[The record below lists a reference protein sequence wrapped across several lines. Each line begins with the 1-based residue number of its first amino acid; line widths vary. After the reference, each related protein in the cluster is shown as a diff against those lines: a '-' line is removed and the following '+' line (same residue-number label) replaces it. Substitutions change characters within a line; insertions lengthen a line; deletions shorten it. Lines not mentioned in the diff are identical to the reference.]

1 VADDNASL
9 LSTPKQYSVNFGE
22 AIVDTWEFY
31 KNRYFPRVKDNN
43 VFIKFFCSYNEY
55 WPKKIEKQPTV
66 MSSHQSTQNKMSSA
80 NNKQFTM
87 GGTNKVVSQVK
98 PSIRLST
105 NNLPHRVS
113 TAKHIIVFHSWK
125 ISVFIKFPRIHN
137 CFSKIYTVLF
147 WSSGRHLQ

>member
-1 VADDNASL
+1 
-9 LSTPKQYSVNFGE
+9 
-22 AIVDTWEFY
+22 
-31 KNRYFPRVKDNN
+31 VKDNN

-87 GGTNKVVSQVK
+87 GGTNKAVSQVK

-113 TAKHIIVFHSWK
+113 TATSSQRVNSPSSPKRVITGRSPQRLNTGTSQKRVNTA
-125 ISVFIKFPRIHN
+125 SVPQRVN
-137 CFSKIYTVLF
+137 QVTPNSQPTQN
-147 WSSGRHLQ
+147 SGQNGIRNPGKV